1 MAGEAG
7 PTAIYYGC
15 KRSGSP
21 QKRRPAMTTSSARIL
36 MAVTTALMVVVPS
49 LARAQGTPDL
59 SGLWTIDTARS
70 DSGLGPTPMPPGG
83 RADGSVAL
91 ATNQILVTQT
101 PTDLTITQ
109 GIRAALYKLDGT
121 ENWSPSL
128 KSTARWDNAKL
139 VITWRREAYLGPRAG
154 QGAYETQTGTD
165 IYSVAGNVLTLEKT
179 VTTPKGTQTGK
190 IVYTRSSEQV
200 TER

>member
-1 MAGEAG
+1 MCSES
-7 PTAIYYGC
+7 Y
-15 KRSGSP
+15 
-21 QKRRPAMTTSSARIL
+21 
-36 MAVTTALMVVVPS
+36 AVTRAPDRRDV
-49 LARAQGTPDL
+49 RAQ
-59 SGLWTIDTARS
+59 
-70 DSGLGPTPMPPGG
+70 
-83 RADGSVAL
+83 
-91 ATNQILVTQT
+91 
-101 PTDLTITQ
+101 TITQ
-109 GIRAALYKLDGT
+109 GIRAASYKLDGT

-165 IYSVAGNVLTLEKT
+165 IYGVAGNVLTLEKT

-190 IVYTRSSEQV
+190 IVYTRSSAHV